1 MFFILKNYYL
11 LFGVYYKNVIR
22 LQYSKE
28 NKEIMKNQVLNM
40 MMCMCCSETEGL
52 YATR

>member
-1 MFFILKNYYL
+1 MIFVLKNNDI
-11 LFGVYYKNVIR
+11 LFGEYYKNVIR

-28 NKEIMKNQVLNM
+28 NKEKMKNQVLN